1 MGRGR
6 EFEGE
11 GEVVSQTCRSTLQ
24 VLIML
29 LNTIIKFN
37 VFSTPKLTLLHC
49 TRRAKHARGSI
60 KIEVHD

>member
-1 MGRGR
+1 M
-6 EFEGE
+6 
-11 GEVVSQTCRSTLQ
+11 VSQTYRSTLQ

-37 VFSTPKLTLLHC
+37 VFSTPKLTLQHW
-49 TRRAKHARGSI
+49 TRRAKHARGGI